1 MPAHQFTII
10 IVIFLNLILG
20 SVIFLRGKRSK
31 STLWYSIAVF
41 SIIGWSFSDLSFEM
55 THNESF
61 ARFWHLVS
69 LATPT
74 LTTFAFS
81 FFTIYFPT
89 DKPRTGK
96 AGRGLLIA
104 GFFITVA
111 VLFFPGT
118 IRDIGM
124 DNVPRSVEYGAWQFY
139 FFTLYIFLALTYAF
153 VNVFAAYFESPKPFR
168 KNIALIFIGAAITSF
183 FAILGGIVLPLLGNF
198 HFLWIGSVCTVFVF
212 VFTGIAIIRFQLL
225 NIKIVAVEIITILI
239 ELILILEIFLSK
251 KPAQFILRL
260 IVALFVGIFGYFLTR
275 GVNKEVEMRKEME
288 ELTMELQRTNI
299 ELQKLD
305 EAKSEFLAIASH
317 QLRTPLT
324 AIKGFISMILEGMY
338 GQTGTRERT
347 TLEKV
352 YISNER
358 LVKLV
363 NDLLDISKIEAGGFK
378 YEWNEV
384 NVHTTLLEV
393 ISELERSAIAKGLFL
408 RIEPG
413 DRRISITADGP
424 KLRQVF
430 LNIIDNAIRYTEQ
443 GGITVRIQAAED
455 HVLISIQDTGIGLE
469 PEEVTQLFQKYARGK
484 SSRIGEGTGLG
495 LYVAKRIVEDHKGK
509 ISVESAGKDKG
520 STFFI
525 QLQKK
530 LRPEEMLHKDSR
542 ALEHKT

>member
-1 MPAHQFTII
+1 MPASQFTLI
-10 IVIFLNLILG
+10 IVIFLNLVLG

-31 STLWYSIAVF
+31 STTWYSVGVF
-41 SIIGWSFSDLSFEM
+41 AIIGWALSQFLFLRADTELIATFWYIFSLS
-55 THNESF
+55 SP
-61 ARFWHLVS
+61 ALV
-69 LATPT
+69 
-74 LTTFAFS
+74 TFGFF
-81 FFTIYFPT
+81 FFTIFFPN
-89 DKPRTGK
+89 DEPRVSWTW
-96 AGRGLLIA
+96 RIILIA
-104 GFFITVA
+104 GFIVTQA
-111 VLFFPGT
+111 ILIYPGT
-118 IRDIGM
+118 LA
-124 DNVPRSVEYGAWQFY
+124 SVNLAANPHSVTFGPWHIYWYIAY
-139 FFTLYIFLALTYAF
+139 TILYLGWAF
-153 VNVFAAYFESPKPFR
+153 ANIIAAYFESPKHYKRSVLF
-168 KNIALIFIGAAITSF
+168 IAIGASITAF
-183 FAILGGIVLPLLGNF
+183 FGIAGGLLLPLKGDF
-198 HFLWIGSVCTVFVF
+198 RFLWTGPAGTVFVF
-212 VFTGIAIIRFQLL
+212 VFTGIAITRFQLL
-225 NIKIVAVEIITILI
+225 NIKVVAVEVVTILI